1 MRRNGLTKTSKPRQ
15 RCDAPLATPTDLT
28 QPASKDIAGAMNAVA
43 PISRRHFLAST
54 AMATAAVWLMPR
66 RIFADGESPVI
77 VIRNAAATATIN
89 VTKLRGNVSVL
100 EGSGGNI
107 AVLTGR
113 DGKLLVDAGIT
124 ASRPRITEALE
135 GLSSD
140 PVKHL
145 INSHWHFDHTDG
157 NEWLHS
163 VGAEITAHENT
174 RKHLS
179 VTTRVE
185 GWKFTF
191 PPAPEGALPTKLFG
205 KELKLHLN
213 GATLVLEH
221 YPPAHTD
228 SDIFIQF
235 PEADIIHVADTFWNG
250 HFPFID
256 YSTGGSIDGMIRAA
270 EANVAR
276 VTEKTIV
283 VPGHGPI
290 GNKSQLIEFRDM
302 LVSVREK
309 VSALKKGG
317 RSLDEVLAA
326 KPTGDYDAK
335 WGGFVID
342 GKNFAGLVYQGV

>member
-1 MRRNGLTKTSKPRQ
+1 MKTNPSPE
-15 RCDAPLATPTDLT
+15 
-28 QPASKDIAGAMNAVA
+28 V
-43 PISRRHFLAST
+43 SRRHFMRLSVVA
-54 AMATAAVWLMPR
+54 ATGVWLMPR
-66 RIFADGESPVI
+66 RLFAAAESPV
-77 VIRNAAATATIN
+77 VTIRNAAASAKIT

-124 ASRPRITEALE
+124 APVLGSPMRSMT
-135 GLSSD
+135 LSGD

-145 INSHWHFDHTDG
+145 INTHWHFDHTDG

-163 VGAEITAHENT
+163 IGAEITAHENT

-185 GWKFTF
+185 DWNFTF
-191 PPAPEGALPTKLFG
+191 PPAPAAALPTKLFNS
-205 KELKLHLN
+205 EQTLHLN
-213 GATLVLEH
+213 GATLALKY

-228 SDIFIQF
+228 SDISVHFTD
-235 PEADIIHVADTFWNG
+235 ADIIHVADTLWNG

-276 VTEKTIV
+276 ANDKTIV
-283 VPGHGPI
+283 IPGTWSDWQQIATDRVPRH
-290 GNKSQLIEFRDM
+290 
-302 LVSVREK
+302 
-309 VSALKKGG
+309 AGG
-317 RSLDEVLAA
+317 D
-326 KPTGDYDAK
+326 P
-335 WGGFVID
+335 
-342 GKNFAGLVYQGV
+342 

>member
-1 MRRNGLTKTSKPRQ
+1 MKTNPS
-15 RCDAPLATPTDLT
+15 LE
-28 QPASKDIAGAMNAVA
+28 V
-43 PISRRHFLAST
+43 SRRHFMTVSVVA
-54 AMATAAVWLMPR
+54 ATGVWLMPR
-66 RIFADGESPVI
+66 RLFAAAESPVI
-77 VIRNAAATATIN
+77 TIRNAAASAKIT

-124 ASRPRITEALE
+124 ASRPRINEALTSI
-135 GLSSD
+135 SSD

-145 INSHWHFDHTDG
+145 INTHWHFDHTDG

-185 GWKFTF
+185 GWNFTF
-191 PPAPEGALPTKLFG
+191 PPAPKGALPTKVFE
-205 KELKLHLN
+205 KDLKLHLN
-213 GATLVLEH
+213 GTTLALDH

-228 SDIFIQF
+228 SDIFIEF
-235 PEADIIHVADTFWNG
+235 TDADIIHVADTFWNG
-250 HFPFID
+250 YFPFID

-270 EANVAR
+270 EANIAR
-276 VTEKTIV
+276 VSDKTIV
-283 VPGHGPI
+283 IPGHGPI

-309 VSALKKGG
+309 VSALKKEG
-317 RSLDEVLAA
+317 RSLDEVLAV

-342 GKNFAGLVYQGV
+342 GKNFTALVYQGV